1 MMAYPVMSI
10 NSTLQPSY
18 LCTLRPFCAAPPK
31 TLWPLTAA
39 FGHNITYSA
48 LLQYYPTPT
57 LFTTSF
63 LSLIV
68 PHLFKSI
75 FFRLYKS

>member
-18 LCTLRPFCAAPPK
+18 LCTPRPFCVAPPPPK

-39 FGHNITYSA
+39 FGPNI
-48 LLQYYPTPT
+48 
-57 LFTTSF
+57 
-63 LSLIV
+63 
-68 PHLFKSI
+68 
-75 FFRLYKS
+75 

>member
-18 LCTLRPFCAAPPK
+18 LCTLRPFCAAPPPPPPK

-39 FGHNITYSA
+39 FGHNI
-48 LLQYYPTPT
+48 
-57 LFTTSF
+57 
-63 LSLIV
+63 
-68 PHLFKSI
+68 
-75 FFRLYKS
+75 

>member
-18 LCTLRPFCAAPPK
+18 LCTLRPFCAAPPPPPK

-39 FGHNITYSA
+39 FGHNI
-48 LLQYYPTPT
+48 
-57 LFTTSF
+57 
-63 LSLIV
+63 
-68 PHLFKSI
+68 
-75 FFRLYKS
+75 